1 MNSGTAKEL
10 HDDVELQR
18 ALATIGR
25 VYLLRAQS
33 DPNAGDYKKHLRSAE
48 KSFLESLLVCKKL
61 THLSNTETLD
71 MKARLFLNLG
81 VTYECKEE
89 YELAIKELEK
99 AMTICRHND
108 FWELLQQC
116 YQTTGLIYANKLN
129 DVLSA
134 SRFFNLAINTAER
147 LSENRTIRLCQAL
160 QSKSE
165 LLIKMS
171 DFYSAKKTL
180 HRAYKLKSPDES
192 DRLNIEKS
200 LKIGNRF
207 LSNFEN

>member
-1 MNSGTAKEL
+1 MLSKGTAKER
-10 HDDVELQR
+10 HEEVEEQR

-33 DPNAGDYKKHLRSAE
+33 DPNADEYKKHLRSAE

-61 THLSNTETLD
+61 THLPNTETLD

-81 VTYECKEE
+81 VTYECKGE
-89 YELAIKELEK
+89 YDLAIKELEK

-116 YQTTGLIYANKLN
+116 YQTTGNIYANKLN
-129 DVLSA
+129 DVLNA
-134 SRFFNLAINTAER
+134 SRFLNLAINTAER
-147 LSENRTIRLCQAL
+147 LSENRTVRLCQTL

-165 LLIKMS
+165 LFIIMS
-171 DFYSAKKTL
+171 DFYSAKKVL
-180 HRAYKLKSPDES
+180 YRAYKLKTPDES
-192 DRLNIEKS
+192 DRLSIEKN
-200 LKIGNRF
+200 LKIGELF
-207 LSNFEN
+207 